1 MRDSMIFRSP
11 FRRCFSGFAIVL
23 GVVLVHLTFAASAHA
38 GDLGFPYGGYGGYRG
53 YGGGG
58 FGGYAVGGCGFRCGC
73 VQPCGC
79 GGCSPPVI
87 ERRWVVRSYYERR
100 FAGCCG
106 GYGGF
111 GPSRFGYGGYGGGGY
126 GGGGFGG
133 GGYGGGGYGGYGYGG
148 GGYSP
153 SAYGGGFGYEGY

>member
-1 MRDSMIFRSP
+1 MKDSMIFRSP
-11 FRRCFSGFAIVL
+11 LRRWFSGFAIVL
-23 GVVLVHLTFAASAHA
+23 GAVLVHLTFAVSAHA
-38 GDLGFPYGGYGGYRG
+38 GDLGFPYGGYGGYGGYRG

-73 VQPCGC
+73 QPCGC

-100 FAGCCG
+100 FPGCCG

-111 GPSRFGYGGYGGGGY
+111 GSSGFGYGGGGGWGGYGGGGY
-126 GGGGFGG
+126 F
-133 GGYGGGGYGGYGYGG
+133 
-148 GGYSP
+148 P
-153 SAYGGGFGYEGY
+153 SGYGGGFGYEGY